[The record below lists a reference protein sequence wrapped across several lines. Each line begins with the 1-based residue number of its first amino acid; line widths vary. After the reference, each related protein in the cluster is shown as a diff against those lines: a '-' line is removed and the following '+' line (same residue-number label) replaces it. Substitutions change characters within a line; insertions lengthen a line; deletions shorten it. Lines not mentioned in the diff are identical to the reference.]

1 MIRLENITKIYPGT
15 RHKALDNLTLE
26 IPQGSTTALIG
37 PSGCGKTTT
46 MRLINR
52 LEDASEGRVWVNGED
67 ITAVDPVQLR
77 RHIGYVIQ
85 NVGLFPHMNVA
96 DNIATVPRLLGWD
109 RRKTS
114 ARIDELLHLVGL
126 DPASDR
132 QRYPAELSGG
142 QRQRVGV
149 ARALAADPP
158 VMLMDEPFGAIDPL
172 VRGRLQLEFKQI
184 LQRVKKTVVIV
195 THDLDEAIKM
205 GDRIAIM
212 RNGRLCQY
220 DTPAAILS
228 NPADD
233 FVAAFIGSDAAL
245 KLLALTP
252 VRQAMTPVAHS
263 AFALSVKSD
272 VSLKEVLSLMLAH
285 DAQGVKITDDQH
297 RLLGELNRQQLFT
310 LSANTACGLSAE
322 LRERDD

>member
-1 MIRLENITKIYPGT
+1 MIKLENITKIYPGT
-15 RHKALDNLTLE
+15 TQKALYNLTLE
-26 IPQGSTTALIG
+26 IPEGSTTALIG
-37 PSGCGKTTT
+37 PSGCGKTTAL
-46 MRLINR
+46 RLINR
-52 LEDASEGRVWVNGED
+52 LEDATEGRVWVNGED
-67 ITAVDPVQLR
+67 ITTVDPVQLR

-85 NVGLFPHMNVA
+85 NVGLFPHMHVA

-109 RRKTS
+109 RRKTD

-126 DPASDR
+126 DPARDR

-212 RNGRLCQY
+212 RSGKLCQY

-228 NPADD
+228 HPADD
-233 FVAAFIGSDAAL
+233 FVTAFIGNDAAL
-245 KLLALTP
+245 KLLALTA
-252 VRQAMTPVAHS
+252 VSEAMTPVAQS
-263 AFALSVKSD
+263 AFSLAVKAD
-272 VSLKEVLSLMLAH
+272 ASLKEVLSLMLAH
-285 DAQGVKITDDQH
+285 DAPGVKVTDDHHQ
-297 RLLGELNRQQLFT
+297 LLGELNRQQLFT
-310 LSANTACGLSAE
+310 YQQTLLVA
-322 LRERDD
+322 

>member
-1 MIRLENITKIYPGT
+1 MIKLENITKIYPGT
-15 RHKALDNLTLE
+15 TQKALFDLTLE

-37 PSGCGKTTT
+37 PSGCGKTTAL
-46 MRLINR
+46 RLINR
-52 LEDASEGRVWVNGED
+52 LEDATQGRVWVNGED
-67 ITAVDPVQLR
+67 VTAVDPVQLR

-96 DNIATVPRLLGWD
+96 DNIATVPRLLGWE
-109 RRKTS
+109 RRKTD

-126 DPASDR
+126 NPASDR

-172 VRGRLQLEFKQI
+172 VRGRLQQEFKQI

-212 RNGRLCQY
+212 RNGKLCQY

-228 NPADD
+228 NPADE

-252 VRQAMTPVAHS
+252 VVNAMTPVSHS
-263 AFALSVKSD
+263 AWPLAINYQA
-272 VSLKEVLSLMLAH
+272 SLKEVLALMLTH
-285 DAQGVKITDDQH
+285 DAAGVKVTDDQH
-297 RLLGELNRQQLFT
+297 QLLGEINRQQLFT
-310 LSANTACGLSAE
+310 YQQTLLAA
-322 LRERDD
+322 